1 MRPPSGRELT
11 FLTLAMLDG
20 GSTCLKAPGSIILG
34 GLMALLLILRRSG
47 ITGGRELRLPRRR
60 TA

>member
-1 MRPPSGRELT
+1 
-11 FLTLAMLDG
+11 MLDG
-20 GSTCLKAPGSIILG
+20 GATCLKAPGSIILG
-34 GLMALLLILRRSG
+34 GLMALVLILRLSG